1 MKLTKHK
8 KYKNFYECQEFSDI
22 RKYILKSSPESRKNF
37 RNVGKSK
44 QKILNNGNN
53 KELNKTHIN
62 VKCPYTHTAFLL

>member
-1 MKLTKHK
+1 MNAKS
-8 KYKNFYECQEFSDI
+8 FQ
-22 RKYILKSSPESRKNF
+22 ILENIYLSPESRKNF